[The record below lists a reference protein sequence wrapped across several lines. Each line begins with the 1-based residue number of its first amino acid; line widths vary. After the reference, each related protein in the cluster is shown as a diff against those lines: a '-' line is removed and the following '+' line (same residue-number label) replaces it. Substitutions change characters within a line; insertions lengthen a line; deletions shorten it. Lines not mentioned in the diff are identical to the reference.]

1 MLQQQQRQCRRRQQ
15 QHHLLSSLPLS
26 MVVLVLIST
35 LLLVSIQLQFVH
47 AQGDGIDYTCN
58 PRLDYSDD
66 NKCPTIQDGKCDDPS
81 FGGNEELCRN
91 QDCIDCNIQCKFTSL
106 CLCV

>member
-1 MLQQQQRQCRRRQQ
+1 MLLKQQRRQRRH
-15 QHHLLSSLPLS
+15 HHLLSSLPLS
-26 MVVLVLIST
+26 MVMLVVLLIAT
-35 LLLVSIQLQFVH
+35 LVSIQSAT

-91 QDCIDCNIQCKFTSL
+91 QDCIDCNIQCK
-106 CLCV
+106 

>member
-26 MVVLVLIST
+26 MVMLLLISIT
-35 LLLVSIQLQFVH
+35 LLLVSIQIQSAT

-66 NKCPTIQDGKCDDPS
+66 NKCPTIQDGKCDDPT
-81 FGGNEELCRN
+81 FGGKEELCKN
-91 QDCIDCNIQCKFTSL
+91 QDCIDCNIQCK
-106 CLCV
+106 